1 VNDFS
6 RCCAKRINGCS
17 PRNSPHLWRL
27 MDPADQARYGVVPG
41 TLSCVRDDAPK
52 CSPKRSPK
60 RDADERKQ
68 QGEFASWLSLQRSKG
83 RKIPYCWHATNSR
96 SKATSGTPDFWV
108 GINGHAIWYEFKKD
122 RTCKLTTEQ
131 EEFRSACKAQRVEH
145 YVVHS
150 SAEAIK
156 LVETAATVCTTASL

>member
-1 VNDFS
+1 
-6 RCCAKRINGCS
+6 
-17 PRNSPHLWRL
+17 

-83 RKIPYCWHATNSR
+83 RKIPYCWHAT
-96 SKATSGTPDFWV
+96 
-108 GINGHAIWYEFKKD
+108 
-122 RTCKLTTEQ
+122 EQ
-131 EEFRSACKAQRVEH
+131 EEFRSACEIQHIEH
-145 YVVHS
+145 YVVYS
-150 SAEAIK
+150 SQQAIK

>member
-1 VNDFS
+1 MGV
-6 RCCAKRINGCS
+6 RLE
-17 PRNSPHLWRL
+17 NSPHLWRL

-52 CSPKRSPK
+52 CLPKRSPK

-108 GINGHAIWYEFKKD
+108 GINGSGIWFEFKKD
-122 RTCKLTTEQ
+122 DTCKLTTEQ
-131 EEFRSACKAQRVEH
+131 EEFRDGCAAQRIEWHLVHTAQQAIDVVEQ
-145 YVVHS
+145 
-150 SAEAIK
+150 
-156 LVETAATVCTTASL
+156 AAAVRTTVSF